1 MATPARPARRRLDH
15 IDAMRPIKQV
25 GVVSS
30 HAILFFAAATAT
42 VSSGAV
48 LLLSHVSR
56 EGFFFISAC
65 MLAYTYEDLGLT
77 NLAGLR
83 HFYRRRLRGRN
94 QWRYFVCI

>member
-1 MATPARPARRRLDH
+1 
-15 IDAMRPIKQV
+15 MRPIKQV

-42 VSSGAV
+42 VSSGAA

-65 MLAYTYEDLGLT
+65 MLAYTYEDLH
-77 NLAGLR
+77 LAEETVKGHVRNILAKLGANDRTHAVTIALERAAKLR
-83 HFYRRRLRGRN
+83 WLLG
-94 QWRYFVCI
+94 CS